1 MVADAEHVED
11 EEAGAQAVARVGA
24 NTQRGLVGAPFI
36 ASGSCCCWP
45 DRRRGRASSSW
56 PGLANPAPTR
66 PGRAVVALVCAAR
79 ESTLPGQR
87 GWPIPVVAPSPRPGL
102 PTLGAVGSTYTP
114 SSIRTGC
121 DAGRERDAPGAD
133 RCQRHDLDLRRAA
146 FATHESIATRRPG
159 EAALALNWHGPCDAR
174 SRGNARE
181 HAETRENSGLRLQ
194 QHIANDRRMRRDL
207 ASLGPRR
214 DRPNS
219 PRLRRGRCLTR
230 ALEDARGQA
239 ARMRADEPPGR
250 SPWQLT
256 SRRPGRVRPRV
267 RTMHYEKTLAG
278 IGADSRSK
286 SM

>member
-1 MVADAEHVED
+1 MRKRALRQWRGSVRTLNVVWWALLSSRQGH
-11 EEAGAQAVARVGA
+11 AVAGPIVGA
-24 NTQRGLVGAPFI
+24 GEQ
-36 ASGSCCCWP
+36 
-45 DRRRGRASSSW
+45 
-56 PGLANPAPTR
+56 
-66 PGRAVVALVCAAR
+66 AR
-79 ESTLPGQR
+79 HGQ
-87 GWPIPVVAPSPRPGL
+87 GWPILHRHGRAAPLSRSSAPHGRARSLRPLLADPTVSAKPTRPGL